1 MPHTTTFWGENV
13 LPLQDLEQL
22 PHTHTVMGVWVT
34 LTTLENCLLVSTK
47 AEQMY
52 ILWFS
57 NFTPRY
63 IPNINV
69 YTYTHAPK
77 DMYKFIAALSVS
89 IIVTYWEQLKCPAT
103 AEQVNKLWYIPM
115 MEFYKAIRMN
125 KFLLYATMWMNLTNN
140 IEQKKPD
147 IKRYVLYHYIY
158 MRFKQATSI
167 V

>member
-1 MPHTTTFWGENV
+1 
-13 LPLQDLEQL
+13 
-22 PHTHTVMGVWVT
+22 
-34 LTTLENCLLVSTK
+34 
-47 AEQMY
+47 
-52 ILWFS
+52 
-57 NFTPRY
+57 
-63 IPNINV
+63 
-69 YTYTHAPK
+69 
-77 DMYKFIAALSVS
+77 MYKFIAALSVS